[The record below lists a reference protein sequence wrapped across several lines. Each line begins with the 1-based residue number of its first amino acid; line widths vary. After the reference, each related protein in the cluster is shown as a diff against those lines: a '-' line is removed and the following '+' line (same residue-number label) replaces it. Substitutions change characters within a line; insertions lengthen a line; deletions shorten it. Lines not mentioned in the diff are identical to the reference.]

1 MEIVHEQVQ
10 IHIIHISTYLLIYF
24 NVSKYFYTLSHE
36 TMTYMSIE
44 CWHSFILVAQL
55 VFLKLIHDK
64 YFPHLDYIKNSILH
78 LDDNALFATRVN
90 KAADMV
96 I

>member
-64 YFPHLDYIKNSILH
+64 YFPHFDYILH
-78 LDDNALFATRVN
+78 LDDNALFATITN

>member
-10 IHIIHISTYLLIYF
+10 IHSIHISTYLFIYF
-24 NVSKYFYTLSHE
+24 NVSKYFYNLFHE
-36 TMTYMSIE
+36 TKAYMSIE
-44 CWHSFILVAQL
+44 CWHSFILVTQL

-64 YFPHLDYIKNSILH
+64 YFPHSDYIKNLILH

-90 KAADMV
+90 KAVNMV